1 MVALLESVWA
11 AASLGGGELK
21 GVPSIKQADRI
32 GINSCCSGGCY
43 FDGLPS
49 CFAAWV
55 REASRCGHV
64 PVPEPCGHLPPR
76 HLRRAVQGHL
86 RLKDIAVPDLAAAYE
101 RNHALKEECTEMKKQ
116 LYKRQTRCEHRGSNA
131 RYWLPLPR
139 DLTCARLTS
148 QTA

>member
-55 REASRCGHV
+55 REASRCGHR
-64 PVPEPCGHLPPR
+64 PVPEPCGLLHPR
-76 HLRRAVQGHL
+76 HLERCKQYYPETTSGFAAKLPSIADINLAAQENGLTHL
-86 RLKDIAVPDLAAAYE
+86 RPE
-101 RNHALKEECTEMKKQ
+101 
-116 LYKRQTRCEHRGSNA
+116 
-131 RYWLPLPR
+131 
-139 DLTCARLTS
+139 
-148 QTA
+148 